1 MTNREEKNQLPLLSI
16 LKTWWPLAASWIL
29 MGMELPVLSAFVAR
43 LNDPK
48 IHLAAYG
55 GVVFPLALL
64 IEAPII
70 MLLAASTALSKDWA
84 SYQKLRMYMLGS
96 GAALTALH
104 IFVAFT
110 PFYYTVVGGLI
121 GAPEEII
128 EPARIGLMIMTPW
141 TWSIAYRRFN
151 QGILIRFGHSGTI
164 GIGTGIRLGVD
175 AIVLITGLIVHD
187 IPGIIV
193 ATSAVAAGVVAE
205 ALYVGLRVQ
214 PILRTKLK
222 SAPVVEPALTYRAFA
237 KFYTPLALTSLMM
250 LIVQPL
256 GSAALSRMPRALD
269 SLAVWPVVSGLIFML
284 RSMGV
289 AFNEVVVARLDD
301 PLSSRSLRR
310 FANLLTGFS
319 TLLLLIFVTT
329 PLANWWLQDIT
340 ALDPALVRLARN
352 GLWIGLLLPGLTTFQ
367 SWYQGVILN
376 TRKTRAIPEAVFVFL
391 IITSTVLAIGVF
403 WQKIIGLY
411 VSLGAFVL
419 GSLIQTLWL
428 WYRSRSAVENLYQ
441 RDSFIDLK

>member
-214 PILRTKLK
+214 PVLRTKLK

-250 LIVQPL
+250 LMVQPL

-269 SLAVWPVVSGLIFML
+269 SLAIWPVVSGLIFML

-310 FANLLTGFS
+310 FANLLTGLS

-391 IITSTVLAIGVF
+391 IITSAVLAMGVF

-411 VSLGAFVL
+411 VSLGAVVL

-428 WYRSRSAVENLYQ
+428 GYRSRSAVENLYQ
-441 RDSFIDLK
+441 RDAFIDLN